1 MASELTRYATLIKDN
16 DGNTVVSNISLM
28 NNTTPQIRVDSD
40 AKIVKVPDG
49 VEIGMMKGAKHGVV
63 AGFGW
68 HADHP
73 NARINKPEERGR
85 PDAAVE
91 MIRAKVG

>member
-28 NNTTPQIRVDSD
+28 NRTTPQIRADSD
-40 AKIVKVPDG
+40 AKVVKVPDG
-49 VEIGMMKGAKHGVV
+49 VEIGMMKGAANGAV

-68 HADHP
+68 HDDHP
-73 NARINKPEERGR
+73 NARINKPEERAR
-85 PDAAVE
+85 PDAAIGMV
-91 MIRAKVG
+91 RAKVG